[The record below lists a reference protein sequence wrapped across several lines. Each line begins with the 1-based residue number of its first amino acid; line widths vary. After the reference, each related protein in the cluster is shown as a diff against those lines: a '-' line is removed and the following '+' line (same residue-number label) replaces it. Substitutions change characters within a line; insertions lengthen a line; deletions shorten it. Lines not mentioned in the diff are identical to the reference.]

1 MKHGEGK
8 KPPERPRRRWKIT
21 LKWIFKKLGVRM
33 WTEFR
38 PGYGPMAAVNM
49 AVRPAELLSAPD
61 KDSSVG
67 LGCHQV

>member
-1 MKHGEGK
+1 
-8 KPPERPRRRWKIT
+8 
-21 LKWIFKKLGVRM
+21 M